1 MVAGS
6 RTTVVVAG
14 TDAAVCEVLARI
26 AEAAGHEAVR
36 VTELDKVPGAVVTA
50 AADALLLDLGP
61 ESLGV
66 LTELRSRAEP
76 VADAVR
82 VVVLGTGP
90 ANARLAW
97 QAGADVVLVR
107 PFAATELQAE
117 LASALGRSDSDRG
130 ALRVA
135 KAAELAV

>member
-6 RTTVVVAG
+6 RSTVLVAN

-26 AEAAGHEAVR
+26 VEAAGHEAVR
-36 VTELDKVPGAVVTA
+36 VAELDKVAAAVVTA
-50 AADALLLDLGP
+50 AADALVLDLGP
-61 ESLGV
+61 DSLGV

-76 VADAVR
+76 LADAVR
-82 VVVLGTGP
+82 VAVLGTGP

-107 PFAATELQAE
+107 PFAAADLQAE
-117 LASALGRSDSDRG
+117 LAAALARGDVDRW

-135 KAAELAV
+135 RAAELAV

>member
-1 MVAGS
+1 MAAGS
-6 RTTVVVAG
+6 RTTVVVAA
-14 TDAAVCEVLARI
+14 TDDAVCEVLARI
-26 AEAAGHEAVR
+26 VEATGHEAVR
-36 VTELDKVPGAVVTA
+36 VTELGQVAGAVATA
-50 AADALLLDLGP
+50 AADALVLDLGP
-61 ESLGV
+61 DSLGV
-66 LTELRSRAEP
+66 LTELRASGTP

-97 QAGADVVLVR
+97 QAGADTVLVR

-117 LASALGRSDSDRG
+117 LAASLARPDADRL
-130 ALRVA
+130 ALRVT